1 MKKQTG
7 FTLIE
12 LMIVVA
18 IIAILAAIAIPAYNQ
33 YIREARIAKV
43 TDHFDSAIRG
53 VRAEFGKRS
62 AQLARGTTT
71 TTLPELNYT
80 YLNSTILNPENRTA
94 PSGGTAYT
102 NDTGGTASG
111 SIGLQTPVLT
121 KGAETVIVWRP
132 DYLGVGVE
140 SVRVDATQ
148 I

>member
-43 TDHFDSAIRG
+43 TDHYDNG
-53 VRAEFGKRS
+53 VRSTRAEFGKRAS
-62 AQLARGTTT
+62 QLARGITTT
-71 TTLPELNYT
+71 ALPELNIAT
-80 YLNSTILNPENRTA
+80 MQSILNPEGRTA
-94 PSGGTAYT
+94 PGGGPAYLNAPST
-102 NDTGGTASG
+102 GTGAVGINIVSPTRGTEIIVIERPIYGDWTTVDT
-111 SIGLQTPVLT
+111 
-121 KGAETVIVWRP
+121 
-132 DYLGVGVE
+132 
-140 SVRVDATQ
+140 VRVDATQ